1 MSLLTTLPLR
11 FSRIRQFRL
20 RALLRPRLPRL
31 LQSLRGGFI
40 TFLIIFCLLQ
50 CASLLLFTQLVE
62 QTKSNT
68 ATLQSLAERQSLLDK
83 ARMELLTA
91 SDNSNRAGIYLMQ
104 DNQTGSVDSWKSLAD
119 SAQVS
124 IDQAQ
129 KLFENYHAAKDGE
142 LAQGF
147 DLLMSGLKEQLKG
160 LRARDIDAFFMVP
173 MQAFQDQFNQAYYHS
188 LNQARD
194 DGSRFNNSMLTMLT
208 ENRNRVMAM
217 TALLLTLLL
226 SAGLM
231 LLRGVIVPLNSVTR
245 HMARIATGDIAQP
258 VEEARWQSLELRQL
272 TGSINA
278 MQGGLRQ
285 IVHDINLIASDVLGS
300 AEQIAVQ
307 NDQFSAHNQQQNAAF
322 DHISQRLNRV
332 AEEVENSV
340 QYTQN
345 ATSQVQAA
353 DLLTQQCGDVVTEV
367 EQRMRNIVDASGEI
381 SGIVTLLDGLS
392 LQTKLLALNAAIESA
407 HAGIYGRSFGVVA
420 KEIGLLSE
428 KSTASTRNI
437 DGLISRTHQHI
448 DGGFA
453 RVQALEALYKEI
465 TVSVSDTVVLLR
477 ELQQNASAQS
487 TRVSKVAV
495 EIATLNQ
502 QVRDSERLTVA
513 SASAAE
519 TLVGHSQRLSHS
531 VSQFVL

>member
-1 MSLLTTLPLR
+1 MSLLTSFPLH
-11 FSRIRQFRL
+11 FSRLRRL
-20 RALLRPRLPRL
+20 GFRALLHPRLPRM

-40 TFLIIFCLLQ
+40 TFLVIFCLLQ
-50 CASLLLFTQLVE
+50 CASLLLFTRLVE
-62 QTKSNT
+62 QTRTNT
-68 ATLQSLAERQSLLDK
+68 ATLQSLAARQSLLDK

-119 SAQVS
+119 AAEGS
-124 IDQAQ
+124 INQAK
-129 KLFENYHAAKDGE
+129 KLFEQYHAAKDGE

-147 DLLMSGLKEQLKG
+147 DLLMSGLQEQLKG

-173 MQAFQDQFNQAYYHS
+173 MQAFQDQFNQAYYHTLS
-188 LNQARD
+188 QARAESSHFN
-194 DGSRFNNSMLTMLT
+194 DGMLTMLT
-208 ENRNRVMAM
+208 ENRNRVLAM

-231 LLRGVIVPLNSVTR
+231 LLRGVIVPLNGVSR
-245 HMARIATGDIAQP
+245 HMARIATGDIARP
-258 VEEARWQSLELRQL
+258 LGEHRWQSLELRQL
-272 TGSINA
+272 TGSINE
-278 MQGGLRQ
+278 MQQGVRQ
-285 IVHDINLIASDVLGS
+285 IVDEINTIASAVLSS
-300 AEQIAVQ
+300 AEQIALQ
-307 NDQFSAHNQQQNAAF
+307 NDRFSAHNQQQNAAF

-340 QYTQN
+340 QFTNN
-345 ATSQVQAA
+345 ATRQVQAA
-353 DLLTQQCGDVVTEV
+353 DQLTRQCGEVVTEV
-367 EQRMRNIVDASGEI
+367 EQRMRNIVTASGEI

-437 DGLISRTHQHI
+437 DGLINRTHQHI

-453 RVQALEALYKEI
+453 RVQSLEALYQEI
-465 TVSVSDTVVLLR
+465 TVSVSDTVTLLH

-487 TRVSKVAV
+487 KRVSNVAG
-495 EIATLNQ
+495 EIATLNK
-502 QVRDSERLTVA
+502 QVRDSERLTAA